1 MKSHMEKRK
10 TLKGLFL
17 SLNKLSLLMII
28 IEIVNVVVLS
38 YIFFYADIPKYIASM
53 VSFIYVMLFSFTLSI
68 YFGSRKILKEY
79 DKYPRE

>member
-1 MKSHMEKRK
+1 MKSHMKKGK

-28 IEIVNVVVLS
+28 IEIVNVMVLS
-38 YIFFYADIPKYIASM
+38 YIFFYVDIPKHITGM

-68 YFGSRKILKEY
+68 YSGSKKILKEY